1 MTPATFKAWRERAK
15 MSQRAAA
22 TALGVS
28 TGTISL
34 WERETRADTGKPV
47 KIPKTVALACAA
59 LSFGIPEMP

>member
-1 MTPATFKAWRERAK
+1 

-28 TGTISL
+28 TGTIAL